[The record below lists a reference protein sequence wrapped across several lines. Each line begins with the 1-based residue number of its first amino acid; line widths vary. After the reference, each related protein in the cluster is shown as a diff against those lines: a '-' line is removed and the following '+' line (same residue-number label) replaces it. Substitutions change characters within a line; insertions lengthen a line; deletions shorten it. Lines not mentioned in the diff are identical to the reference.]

1 MTIITVGI
9 WNPTIQNLV
18 FLDIKRSSFLKDQA
32 ISMAPTI
39 WKPGI
44 IQIWIFFVWISS
56 VFLAIWHPIQLGSE
70 IRPFEIRIFW
80 RLDFKW
86 SSFSYGYSPNHS
98 KTGPFKIFVQI
109 SNGLWQNGGHVS
121 GFQIMGLPD
130 FRSLLKSRPLST
142 QLLLDHLKSR
152 LGQISD
158 PHCIWFS
165 NGWASRFQT

>member
-1 MTIITVGI
+1 MRIVLTL
-9 WNPTIQNLV
+9 LV
-18 FLDIKRSSFLKDQA
+18 FRLWFLYLLVVENLLLRWSGYTRCILICSLMRQELCPDLHCLRRDQCA
-32 ISMAPTI
+32 QP
-39 WKPGI
+39 PDL
-44 IQIWIFFVWISS
+44 V
-56 VFLAIWHPIQLGSE
+56 LGWVE
-70 IRPFEIRIFW
+70 
-80 RLDFKW
+80 W

-121 GFQIMGLPD
+121 GFQIMGLLD

-165 NGWASRFQT
+165 NGWASRFQTWKS